1 VRENAFTH
9 TPGLGVVWDPKHDV
23 DPPIGKACHA
33 ILPTKT
39 SLTYGWF
46 ACISC
51 VFLKAGSQVSFTS
64 FVNFLFCMIFDVD
77 TLSMVRRSLIAWVHL
92 ALISLLVST
101 FSCMTLSHLRTHI
114 RYADSDRRIWKSQV
128 GPRWVILFSCHC

>member
-1 VRENAFTH
+1 MFTH
-9 TPGLGVVWDPKHDV
+9 TPGLGVVWDSRHDV

-64 FVNFLFCMIFDVD
+64 FMNFLFHIIFDTD
-77 TLSMVRRSLIAWVHL
+77 TLSMVRHLLIMWFHL
-92 ALISLLVST
+92 ALISLSVST

-114 RYADSDRRIWKSQV
+114 RYTDSDRRIWKSQV
-128 GPRWVILFSCHC
+128 RPQWVILFSCCC